1 MGGMTA
7 TVLFVHG
14 TGVRTAS
21 YLAQLERVR
30 ANVVRRRPD
39 VSVLDCEWGDKLGAA
54 MHAEGA
60 SVPAW
65 PEARRLSD
73 ERAAERDWRE
83 SQWALLDAD
92 PLHELRLIAAGG
104 TGGDDQP
111 FSLRAE
117 AAGDQ
122 LAARARALPDDPAVR
137 AELTDLGLAV
147 AFAAAVPAVL
157 DTEPAGQALAA
168 GTPRV
173 VAGALGRAL
182 VAEAIR
188 WAAQAPPG
196 PVPVIEA
203 RRERLLLLVLE
214 ALGHADLGLG
224 SSLARTAAVLA
235 WRWAGA
241 GLVQRRR
248 GAITDATSP
257 MAGDIL
263 LYLSRGQRIREFIR
277 ARCREVTPPV
287 VLVAH
292 SLGGIAC
299 VDLLATEAV
308 PEVAALVTV
317 GSQAPYLYELNAL
330 PSLSF
335 GEPLPDQVPPW
346 TNFYDP
352 RDLLAYVGAGIF
364 PGRVRDVPVPS
375 GNPFPFAHSDYFG
388 NPTFYD
394 RLCEL
399 LP

>member
-1 MGGMTA
+1 MTA

-14 TGVRTAS
+14 TGVRTES

-39 VSVLDCEWGDKLGAA
+39 VAVLDCEWGDKLGAA

-65 PEARRLSD
+65 PDARRLSD

-83 SQWALLDAD
+83 SQWALLNAD
-92 PLHELRLIAAGG
+92 PLHELRLIASGGPAG
-104 TGGDDQP
+104 DEQA
-111 FSLRAE
+111 FVLRAE
-117 AAGDQ
+117 APGDR
-122 LAARARALPDDPAVR
+122 LTARARALPEDPALR
-137 AELTDLGLAV
+137 AELADVGLAV
-147 AFAAAVPAVL
+147 AFAAAVPDVL
-157 DTEPAGQALAA
+157 DAEPTRQALAA
-168 GTPRV
+168 GRPRV
-173 VAGALGRAL
+173 VAGALGRAIL
-182 VAEAIR
+182 AEAIR
-188 WAAQAPPG
+188 RAAERPEG

-203 RRERLLLLVLE
+203 RRERLLLLLLE
-214 ALGHADLGLG
+214 ALGHADLGFG
-224 SSLARTAAVLA
+224 SNLARTAAVLA

-241 GLVQRRR
+241 GFVQRRR

-263 LYLSRGQRIREFIR
+263 LYLSRGQRIRDFIR
-277 ARCREVTPPV
+277 ARCRDVSPPV

-299 VDLLATEAV
+299 VDLLASEPV

-330 PSLSF
+330 PSLTF

-364 PGRVRDVPVPS
+364 PGRVRDVAVPS

-394 RLCEL
+394 RLCEII
-399 LP
+399 P